1 LVGFLRLEIAVS
13 RQRGPN
19 SNLMKKH
26 SSLLTVCVILCLVSQ
41 GQPCSLPANFFPND
55 TMVICTGA
63 TTFQVDAPVAP
74 ATTYI
79 WSGGEVGNSIV
90 VNANRRL
97 WLRMDNG
104 TCTSSDTVTILFNSF
119 LLSPEINDLKLCKG
133 QPSRPLP
140 VRGQNLL
147 WYQDAIGGTGNP
159 VLPTPSTIDTG
170 RSYYWFSQTLQGCES
185 PRLPML
191 VRVIDR
197 PKFELGEAFIIPC
210 GTLGITLQVVEDGES
225 TYTWSNGS
233 NEVSIVAATRGQYSL
248 YAENMCGNH
257 RDTTVAVECEDRCVK
272 FPNAFTPNNDGRND
286 LYKAGVNCP
295 VPKYKLVI
303 YNRNGELVYKTS
315 DPSAGWDGYFRGK
328 LQPMGAYVYYTEFF
342 DFVLKSD
349 FTEKGT
355 FVLYR

>member
-1 LVGFLRLEIAVS
+1 LPLVVAVEFTFEVRRDS
-13 RQRGPN
+13 N
-19 SNLMKKH
+19 TNLMKKH
-26 SSLLTVCVILCLVSQ
+26 ASLLTVYVILCLVSQ

-55 TMVICTGA
+55 TVVICTGA
-63 TTFQVDAPVAP
+63 TSFQVDAPVAP
-74 ATTYI
+74 ATTYT

-90 VNANRRL
+90 VNANRKV
-97 WLRMDNG
+97 WLQMDNG
-104 TCTSSDTVTILFNSF
+104 VCNSSDTVTILFNSF
-119 LLSPEINDLKLCKG
+119 LLAPEIEDLKLCKG
-133 QPSRPLP
+133 QPARPLP
-140 VRGQNLL
+140 VSGQNLL

-159 VLPTPSTIDTG
+159 VLPTPSTVDTG

-191 VRVIDR
+191 VKVIDK
-197 PKFELGEAFIIPC
+197 PMFELGDAFIIPC
-210 GTLGITLQVVEDGES
+210 GTLGIVLQVVEDGES
-225 TYTWSNGS
+225 TFTWSNGS
-233 NEVSIVAATRGQYSL
+233 NEVSMVAATRGEYSL

-257 RDTTVAVECEDRCVK
+257 RDTTVAVECEDRC
-272 FPNAFTPNNDGRND
+272 PNAFTPNGDGKND

-303 YNRNGELVYKTS
+303 YNRNGELVYRTS
-315 DPSAGWDGYFRGK
+315 DPSSGWDGYFRGK

-349 FTEKGT
+349 FTQKGT